1 LLWDEVETIMM
12 VLWRPPSMRSL
23 ARIFAGAVIMFGLV
37 AAAGAGETAPPSADC
52 AIDQTLPSA
61 DVVPDLP
68 AAVPSNDPAVQ
79 AHPPGCAAWTD
90 RCVTCQR
97 EAGKISCSNIG
108 VACQPQAVECVRREP
123 AEEKKQDN

>member
-1 LLWDEVETIMM
+1 MM
-12 VLWRPPSMRSL
+12 VLWRPPSIRSL
-23 ARIFAGAVIMFGLV
+23 ARMFAGAVIISGV
-37 AAAGAGETAPPSADC
+37 IAAAVAGETAPPCADC
-52 AIDQTLPSA
+52 AIHQTLPSA

-68 AAVPSNDPAVQ
+68 ATVPPNDPAVQ
-79 AHPPGCAAWTD
+79 ARPPGCAAWTD

-123 AEEKKQDN
+123 AEEKKQGN